1 MKISPKQFL
10 ERAALIKNAGV
21 NFGSPAMLNPGV
33 WSQEIL
39 ALDDLRV
46 SPLVDGAEKISTTND
61 VYRLPKALFTV
72 NLSTDVCTDY
82 ADSEINVDKKDVTL
96 HKYSTRLEKCVEEF
110 GATYLNYAQKN
121 QYPAPIS
128 QYIAKVGGAKF
139 LQAVYTTK
147 YKTALQTEM
156 SADSTVVDI
165 ALSSPDVALTVAN
178 ILSYMKLMKTTF
190 AATKAYGEIGKTSIS
205 LYMNAKDK
213 AKYEQARQTNA
224 ESTGLFVMDMN
235 SYMDMSIKVDNTQ
248 VAENQLLLT
257 WDGNFVV
264 IEQTAVEDFASV
276 RPHYEYEHELIT
288 HWALKGALTYRDGS
302 EIVWLH

>member
-1 MKISPKQFL
+1 MENKQ
-10 ERAALIKNAGV
+10 LIVKLQNAGV
-21 NFGSPAMLNPGV
+21 DFGSPAMTNPGQ

-46 SPLVDGAEKISTTND
+46 SPLVDTAEKISSIND
-61 VYRLPKALFTV
+61 VYHLPKGLFTV
-72 NLSTDVCTDY
+72 NLSTDKCTDY
-82 ADSEINVDKKDVTL
+82 ADSQVDMDKKAVTL
-96 HKYSTRLEKCVEEF
+96 HKHATRLETCVETF

-121 QYPAPIS
+121 QYPAPINA
-128 QYIAKVGGAKF
+128 YIAKVGGAKF
-139 LQAVYTTK
+139 LQSVYTTK
-147 YKTALQTEM
+147 YKTYLQTEM
-156 SADSTVVDI
+156 TSDSAVVDV
-165 ALSSPDVALTVAN
+165 ALSSPDVALTVSN
-178 ILSYMKLMKTTF
+178 ILTYMKLMKTTF
-190 AATKAYGEIGKTSIS
+190 AGTKAYGEIGKTNIS

-213 AKYEQARQTNA
+213 AKYEQAIQTNA
-224 ESTGLFVMDMN
+224 ETTGLFVMTADM
-235 SYMDMSIKVDNTQ
+235 YMGMSIKVDNTQ
-248 VAENQLLLT
+248 VAENQMLCS